1 MRSRATDS
9 ESSGVADLRLPFRLW
24 RRRSVGRGEDP
35 FLDNPRFSGSSQR
48 PVIPACFVRPGR
60 PPLGA
65 AEGALWIVAAATLG
79 YCGYAYASAAL
90 HQNQR
95 KAAFKTLQ
103 AEADPV
109 QATVRTGMGASA
121 PPTRGEVLGI
131 PDIPRI
137 GLSSVVEQGVDS
149 AVLSDSV
156 GHIPGTALPGQ
167 DGNAALAA
175 HRDTYFRHR
184 SQLRS
189 GDEIIFRSI
198 SATYTYTVQS
208 TSIVQPTDTTVLAGT
223 KRPTL
228 TLVTCFPFYYV
239 GSAPKRFV
247 LVATQSAVTEAASSR

>member
-1 MRSRATDS
+1 MLRSTGKACAS
-9 ESSGVADLRLPFRLW
+9 LPC
-24 RRRSVGRGEDP
+24 E
-35 FLDNPRFSGSSQR
+35 PR
-48 PVIPACFVRPGR
+48 
-60 PPLGA
+60 A
-65 AEGALWIVAAATLG
+65 AEGALWILAAATLG
-79 YCGYAYASAAL
+79 YCGYAYASGAL

-95 KAAFKTLQ
+95 KAAFKALQ

-109 QATVRTGMGASA
+109 QATGRTGMGVPT

-131 PDIPRI
+131 LDIPRI
-137 GLSSVVEQGVDS
+137 GLLSVVEQGVDS

-175 HRDTYFRHR
+175 HRDTYFRHL

-208 TSIVQPTDTTVLAGT
+208 TSIVQPTGTTVLAGT

-247 LVATQSAVTEAASSR
+247 LVATQRAVTEAASSR

>member
-1 MRSRATDS
+1 MLRSTGKACAS
-9 ESSGVADLRLPFRLW
+9 LPC
-24 RRRSVGRGEDP
+24 E
-35 FLDNPRFSGSSQR
+35 PR
-48 PVIPACFVRPGR
+48 
-60 PPLGA
+60 A
-65 AEGALWIVAAATLG
+65 AEGALWILAAATLG
-79 YCGYAYASAAL
+79 YCGYAYASGAL

-95 KAAFKTLQ
+95 KAAFKALQ

-109 QATVRTGMGASA
+109 QATGRTGMGVST

-131 PDIPRI
+131 LDIPRI
-137 GLSSVVEQGVDS
+137 GLLSVVEQGVDS

-239 GSAPKRFV
+239 GSAPKRFRPRCNPKCSDRGRF
-247 LVATQSAVTEAASSR
+247 VAVSRSFSYAYEENEPTFSPFISR